1 MIKDKELE
9 EGKAE
14 EFNVNGYPTQRT
26 NRGSYVNSQG
36 KYKEN
41 TDYKALLS
49 SSRATSNSKAQR
61 YTHKEDKYERDSS
74 INRDLSMSHERESC
88 KVSEL
93 REKIRRSF
101 LTTRGNNEILET
113 SMASKLNDS
122 NSMVR
127 VKPER
132 SEFMSRMKE
141 RPEMNTTISSLKQS
155 IELLKYS
162 KAQNDKSKNARFQD
176 SYEKLNSSFAGKIRN
191 QSDRLSGSFLKQLD
205 NDESHND
212 IQPKKTDG
220 IISRIVAEKM
230 RSMEKKFQERQKSID
245 RSNIYDKLEKRNEE
259 KDTDRSPKVLGHDY
273 IKQKLNKLG
282 MTGRS
287 ISTNRTSYVNKNEED
302 NSYIN
307 ESFRRDT
314 TYGKGLNRIG
324 SSNKF
329 SNKSE
334 RERVVSKE
342 TEESLQ
348 IFRALKNIYQKN

>member
-1 MIKDKELE
+1 M
-9 EGKAE
+9 
-14 EFNVNGYPTQRT
+14 NGYPTQRT
-26 NRGSYVNSQG
+26 NRGGYLSNHTG
-36 KYKEN
+36 YKEN
-41 TDYKALLS
+41 TDYKGTLTGA

-61 YTHKEDKYERDSS
+61 YQKEEKYERDSS
-74 INRDLSMSHERESC
+74 INRDLSMNYERESC

-101 LTTRGNNEILET
+101 LTTRGNQEALET
-113 SMASKLNDS
+113 SIVSKLNDS
-122 NSMVR
+122 SNMVR
-127 VKPER
+127 PKHDR

-162 KAQNDKSKNARFQD
+162 KMQNDKTKNARLQD

-191 QSDRLSGSFLKQLD
+191 QSDRFSGSFLKQLEG
-205 NDESHND
+205 DESNND

-245 RSNIYDKLEKRNEE
+245 RSSVYEKLDRKNED
-259 KDTDRSPKVLGHDY
+259 KDTDRSPKIIGHDY

-287 ISTNRTSYVNKNEED
+287 ISTNRTGYANKNEED

-307 ESFRRDT
+307 ESFRRET
-314 TYGKGLNRIG
+314 PYGKGLNRIG

-329 SNKSE
+329 SNKLE
-334 RERVVSKE
+334 REKIVSKE